1 MIRKLSSIIVVGVLL
16 SCNCRLIFLPYVAA
30 LISIWGGKLLPR
42 KLWRRTLV
50 YFPLVIAIAVERPH
64 FSINIWE
71 IVLNTL
77 VGFFLL
83 LLFIKELKV
92 IFSKTVREFLP
103 KVRPELFYS
112 ETIFIYS
119 SAVIEE
125 IFFKGFMLYKLSH
138 FGMLPIVVVSFLFTF
153 LHWINTDPARVKDH
167 IAQFVMMFCTGLMF
181 YFTNSVIGCI
191 LCHCIYGTP
200 YAVKLYF
207 QAKK

>member
-1 MIRKLSSIIVVGVLL
+1 MIRKLTSAILIVVLMFSNLRFV
-16 SCNCRLIFLPYVAA
+16 FLPYAVALLA
-30 LISIWGGKLLPR
+30 IWWGKSLSK
-42 KLWRRTLV
+42 KLWRVVIV
-50 YFPLVIAIAVERPH
+50 YFPLVLSIAVERPY

-71 IVLNTL
+71 IILNTFL
-77 VGFFLL
+77 GFLL
-83 LLFIKELKV
+83 LLLFTRELKV
-92 IFSKTVREFLP
+92 IFSKNLRELLP

-112 ETIFIYS
+112 ETVFIYS
-119 SAVIEE
+119 SAVVEE
-125 IFFKGFMLYKLSH
+125 IFFKGFMLYRLSH
-138 FGMLPIVVVSFLFTF
+138 FGMLSIVAVSFLFTF

-167 IAQFVMMFCTGLMF
+167 LAQFAMMFCTGLLF